1 MIHSFRGLARAL
13 SSGVFPSSP
22 SGDLPVA
29 MAPPTTM
36 GVAVSGCVI
45 PLSITPPTLSSSLP
59 GAAVVVPMGPPAP
72 MEPPLPP
79 PPLKEAPKAPSISVA
94 CAEKDVPQRYCQS
107 GSGAFRHCWTLPRLA
122 RGLAYCAT
130 PPATAG
136 YQCGPAALEC
146 PRSPRVSLAAPSSS
160 L

>member
-29 MAPPTTM
+29 VAPPTTM

-45 PLSITPPTLSSSLP
+45 PLSITPPTLSPALP

-72 MEPPLPP
+72 IEPP

-94 CAEKDVPQRYCQS
+94 SAEKDVPQRYCQS

-122 RGLAYCAT
+122 RGLVSCAT
-130 PPATAG
+130 CPVAAG
-136 YQCGPAALEC
+136 
-146 PRSPRVSLAAPSSS
+146 
-160 L
+160 